1 MSSSTTPVAEPDVL
15 WDTGSSLR
23 LLPLPLLRLTPPHGQ
38 HASPEAGSP
47 ASLPLLVIGHSC
59 ICRGKGGLDAETEEL
74 VDGDPRP
81 GPAGSA
87 RCDPVVARQRLHGEA
102 SEQRAPPS
110 QASAWSWPAAGIE
123 EEGGIDGG
131 GRRTLDAV
139 GDPYPEGA
147 SPSPP
152 AVLRDARH
160 RTHALRG
167 GGDCGEART
176 EAKVEEA
183 DNLRQPGPSAAPTP
197 EPHCPVEHNE
207 LADQQH
213 AGP

>member
-1 MSSSTTPVAEPDVL
+1 MSSSTTPVAEPEVL

-59 ICRGKGGLDAETEEL
+59 ICRRKGGLGAETEEL

-87 RCDPVVARQRLHGEA
+87 RCDPVVARQRLHAEA
-102 SEQRAPPS
+102 SEERAPPS

-123 EEGGIDGG
+123 GQGGIDGE

-139 GDPYPEGA
+139 GDPVPEELHRRLRLYCVTHEISPGFPRI
-147 SPSPP
+147 PSPLP
-152 AVLRDARH
+152 
-160 RTHALRG
+160 
-167 GGDCGEART
+167 
-176 EAKVEEA
+176 
-183 DNLRQPGPSAAPTP
+183 
-197 EPHCPVEHNE
+197 
-207 LADQQH
+207 
-213 AGP
+213 